1 MATATEAIKKQAHV
15 ALDKKLNVTA
25 SGSGSGAGMGTV
37 AAGSAGGMKQPW
49 ASARPTQQQAPVIRA
64 GAAAGAAA
72 AAAALASKAA
82 QHQQQ
87 QQQQQK
93 RTPGAASSPSAP
105 KTAKYKKRDPK
116 GVDLANARAQKAQK
130 STQEM
135 DVAEAATKA
144 AKAALQQRQQRQYTA
159 GTGASVPPS
168 GYGLA
173 EKHFG
178 VDNVHESNRR
188 RRALAIDDLQMIVQP
203 DTRTPFS
210 GRDDAFRRL
219 MPFHVRCFDKGDLSL
234 LLSRCCPRSID
245 SIT

>member
-49 ASARPTQQQAPVIRA
+49 ASARPTQQQAPVVRA

-82 QHQQQ
+82 Q
-87 QQQQQK
+87 QQQQK
-93 RTPGAASSPSAP
+93 RTPGAASSPAAP

-135 DVAEAATKA
+135 DVAEAAAKA

-159 GTGASVPPS
+159 GTGAAVPLS

-219 MPFHVRCFDKGDLSL
+219 MPFHVRCFDKGGLLTSSL
-234 LLSRCCPRSID
+234 FS
-245 SIT
+245 